1 MQFQKEITILE
12 EKRNEI
18 ANMGDAMQK
27 KKPSISS
34 NSLENITDE
43 DEVEEDLVDE
53 SCDDGELDSPD
64 SMQEIQQINSSIQ
77 I

>member
-1 MQFQKEITILE
+1 
-12 EKRNEI
+12 
-18 ANMGDAMQK
+18 MGDTMQK

-53 SCDDGELDSPD
+53 SCDEGELYSPD
-64 SMQEIQQINSSIQ
+64 SM
-77 I
+77 